1 MDIFPA
7 ALRTSRRLTAALGV
21 GLLGF
26 IMVPNS
32 HAQVVTVPSTP
43 VVGSSNPATAEPP
56 VSRPSTEPCI
66 VTLFSNEEFG
76 DYSAHAMSYAPPAAC
91 PGPWSK
97 VVLTIDFTVTA
108 GRQYDRTAA
117 LYLGNA
123 NIYYGTTAEPRATLS
138 PSWHV
143 ERDVTDLTPVFKT
156 AEAGQAVIYNIVN
169 STYTGIIYAT
179 AKLYF
184 YPANFRNPPAV
195 VPQVV
200 IPVSGSNNAV
210 ALNTGSDQV
219 TATFTAPR
227 NTIKAYLDVIS
238 QSQGGDEFWYQ
249 CVPNNVTGPL
259 ESCGNTAFRETE
271 ITIDGKPAGVAPV
284 YPWIYTGG
292 IDPYLWEPIT
302 GVQTLNFKPYRV
314 DLTPFAGVLSDGN
327 QHTIGISV
335 YNANNYFWE
344 TSNLLLY
351 TDPFRSETRGALLEN
366 TLSPAPTPVISENLT
381 KNASGDTVGT
391 VSVDS
396 VRNFTLRGYVE
407 SSFGHVETTVNEKV
421 HFNSTQT
428 FDVAAAGIP
437 EVQNGVQTTTVSQKT
452 TEQAAILRKESDL
465 NVSFPLTVNYSL
477 LPNPDGTFSQI
488 VSVDQGYNV
497 QHATSLNGFPTG
509 SSNTQEEVKS
519 SDTSFINSSFTAITG
534 HTGAQ
539 SSASYIFTDSR
550 GDCYSRQL
558 TSANNVLSS
567 VTDGKGCAAHIW

>member
-1 MDIFPA
+1 MNVSPA
-7 ALRTSRRLTAALGV
+7 ALRVSRRLSAALGV

-26 IMVPNS
+26 MMVPNTQG
-32 HAQVVTVPSTP
+32 QVVIVPATP

-56 VSRPSTEPCI
+56 VSRPSTQPCV

-76 DYSAHAMSYAPPAAC
+76 DYSAHAMSYAPPASC
-91 PGPWSK
+91 PGPWAK
-97 VVLTIDFTVTA
+97 VVLTMDFTVTA

-138 PSWHV
+138 PSWHI
-143 ERDVTDLTPVFKT
+143 ERDVTDLTPVFKSP
-156 AEAGQAVIYNIVN
+156 ESGQAVIYNIVN

-184 YPANFRNPPAV
+184 YPANFLNPPAV

-200 IPVSGSNNAV
+200 VPVSGANNAV
-210 ALNTGSDQV
+210 ALNTATDKV

-249 CVPNNVTGPL
+249 CVPNNVAGPL

-271 ITIDGKPAGVAPV
+271 ITIDGKAAGVAPV
-284 YPWIYTGG
+284 YPWIFTGG

-327 QHTIGISV
+327 PHTIAISV
-335 YNANNYFWE
+335 YNDNNYFWE

-351 TDPFRSETRGALLEN
+351 TDPFRAETSGALLEN
-366 TLSPAPTPVISENLT
+366 TLSPAPTPVISENLST
-381 KNASGDTVGT
+381 NGSGDTVGT
-391 VSVDS
+391 VAVDS
-396 VRNFTLRGYVE
+396 VRNFTLRGYVNT
-407 SSFGHVETTVNEKV
+407 SLGRVETTVNENV

-437 EVQNGVQTTTVSQKT
+437 ELQDGVQTSTVSQKT
-452 TEQAAILRKESDL
+452 TEQDGILRKETDL
-465 NVSFPLTVNYSL
+465 NVSFPLTVNYDLFANS
-477 LPNPDGTFSQI
+477 DGTYSQV
-488 VSVDQGYNV
+488 VSVDQAYKV
-497 QHATSLNGFPTG
+497 QDQTSLNGFPTG
-509 SSNTQEEVKS
+509 SSSTQEEVKS

-558 TSANNVLSS
+558 TSANNVLTS
-567 VTDGKGCAAHIW
+567 VTDGKGCPANIW